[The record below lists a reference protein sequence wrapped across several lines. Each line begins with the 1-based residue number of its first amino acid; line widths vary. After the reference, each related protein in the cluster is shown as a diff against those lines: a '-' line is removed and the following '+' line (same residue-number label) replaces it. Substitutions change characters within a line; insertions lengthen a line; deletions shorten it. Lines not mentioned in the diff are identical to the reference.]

1 MEIYLTNARKTIE
14 GKTYEIEVRQ
24 NRTRE
29 GRGLKYEVEIIVTL
43 DGEPVKDK
51 AVELAVFKD
60 VARLFPMFDPEDADN
75 E

>member
-24 NRTRE
+24 NKTRE
-29 GRGLKYEVEIIVTL
+29 GKGIKYEIEVLVSL
-43 DGEPVKDK
+43 NGEPVHDK

-60 VARLFPMFDPEDADN
+60 VSKIFPMFDPEDADN